1 MWTTIDPR
9 RLKVGDY
16 VRIHHSWLSH
26 PFPRS
31 TFTITSQRDLQLI
44 HECGLKRV
52 SFHPGRSTIADEP
65 KIIVDGPQQNA
76 SEPSP
81 TATLAAAS
89 EEPTRVK
96 QRMVQEVQA
105 RRQRLENVSRHFV
118 RDARQ
123 SAEATRLIDAGESGG
138 VVLLAGLAAQAVQNS
153 GARTA
158 SLCFAGT
165 ALASAALDKE
175 SAATVTAMA
184 LAADLGR
191 RLQFDD
197 ELICAVAM
205 AAALRAIGM
214 RRLPPAERGRSTLA
228 ALPHGTALRK
238 YPQVSA
244 GILQRLGKI
253 PVSVLRIV
261 AQHRECLDGSGFP
274 RGLQGDAIASGAAL
288 VGLVHEYQELTA
300 AGRQPQALS
309 PSEAVRHLYRT
320 RREQFGVPLMNH
332 FVATLSIYP
341 PGTFVRLCDDT
352 VAVVLRVNPA
362 QRLRPTVLVLDDRN
376 SLMEGDIADL
386 AASEDRSIVSDFA
399 VNELPPLATA
409 FAGLTDVAG
418 FRFDTG
424 TAPAPAEAG

>member
-1 MWTTIDPR
+1 MWTKIDPR
-9 RLKVGDY
+9 KLKVGHY

-31 TFTITSQRDLQLI
+31 TFTIASQSDLQLI

-52 SFHPGRSTIADEP
+52 SFHPGRSTIVDKP
-65 KIIVDGPQQNA
+65 KVIVDDPQQSA

-81 TATLAAAS
+81 TATLATAS

-105 RRQRLENVSRHFV
+105 RRQRLESLSRHFV
-118 RDARQ
+118 REAHQ
-123 SAEATRLIDAGESGG
+123 TAEATRLIDAGESGG
-138 VVLLAGLAAQAVQNS
+138 FVLMEGLAAQAVRSS
-153 GARTA
+153 GAPTA

-191 RLQFDD
+191 KLQLDD
-197 ELICAVAM
+197 ELICAVAV

-214 RRLPPAERGRSTLA
+214 RRLPRAERGRSTLA
-228 ALPHGTALRK
+228 ALPHGTALRN

-253 PVSVLRIV
+253 PLSVLRIV

-274 RGLQGDAIASGAAL
+274 RGLRGDAIASGAAL

-300 AGRQPQALS
+300 AGRQPQPLS
-309 PSEAVRHLYRT
+309 PSEAVRHLYQT
-320 RREQFGVPLMNH
+320 RREQFGMPMMNH
-332 FVATLSIYP
+332 FIATLSIYP

-352 VAVVLRVNPA
+352 VAVVVRVNPT

-386 AASEDRSIVSDFA
+386 AASEDRSIVSAFA
-399 VNELPPLATA
+399 ASELPSQATA

-418 FRFDTG
+418 LRFDTG
-424 TAPAPAEAG
+424 TAPAAAG